1 MKTNTK
7 KILVA
12 IFETIIDMTVGS
24 DKKRTEFKGNFDR
37 NLKEVKKVSKTCRRK

>member
-1 MKTNTK
+1 MKTSTK

-12 IFETIIDMTVGS
+12 IAETIIDMTVGS

-37 NLKEVKKVSKTCRRK
+37 NLKEVKKVPKTYGRK